1 MKKSQKKK
9 AKYELT
15 PLWLE
20 LRKKSK
26 SPIYDLTP
34 LWNELKSHSKDP
46 DSIIGSNAL
55 LYQRILT
62 FIANG
67 SMGFMYELKATFGE
81 KGIDTFVSF
90 VKDFISIED
99 VPGHYQLTNSTRKNL
114 AVLNQDRKSLNLERS
129 LNEVSQLEYSIH
141 GDVEAEGWRPKKMSI
156 NERRLSK
163 TELAKALG
171 VSSTTLWRI
180 LKNNEAKAKK
190 KKMPKC
196 PKHKN
201 YTGGRYYYLLSE
213 VQEWLD
219 YMAQA

>member
-1 MKKSQKKK
+1 MKEQNSK

-15 PLWLE
+15 PMWIELE
-20 LRKKSK
+20 KISK
-26 SPIYDLTP
+26 SPVYDLTS
-34 LWNELKSHSKDP
+34 LWNELKLHSKDP

-67 SMGFMYELKATFGE
+67 SMGFMYELKAIFGE
-81 KGIDTFVSF
+81 KGIDTFIRF
-90 VKDFISIED
+90 VKDFISTED
-99 VPGHYQLTNSTRKNL
+99 VPGHYHLTNSTRKNL

-129 LNEVSQLEYSIH
+129 LNEVSQLEYSIY
-141 GDVEAEGWRPKKMSI
+141 GDAEAEGWRPRKMNI

-163 TELAKALG
+163 AELAKALG
-171 VSSTTLWRI
+171 VSPTTLWRI

-190 KKMPKC
+190 KKIPKC

-219 YMAQA
+219 YVAQA